1 MAPSLLFV
9 SGEAKTGTS
18 SIVGMLNSHPE
29 IFVLYEANP
38 NQAQGLSNRGSEFVE
53 RYPATRAL
61 FTPAQDWLKPYRA
74 IGTLLAELGH
84 PYRYFGDKVLS
95 YLMTDG
101 QFAQMGAAPVIYLVR
116 DLRTWLCKNA
126 VVDYFVQEAGV
137 AGRAVMYVS
146 NFLRSFLLPKVL
158 RISMEEMIHQNHAV
172 LVRMG
177 EFLQLPLLP
186 HAKRWWKHVGKYEA
200 GDPKGAVNWWKGH
213 DSSML
218 RPRTEDTR
226 AVLRPHPFWER
237 ILPIFDRYYGDLSAT
252 HDPAQVQRDRQ
263 ALQEILPCSVQHT
276 DLYQSVKSVS
286 FGVGLFGTFGH
297 RSSNLA
303 KKPFTIR

>member
-1 MAPSLLFV
+1 MTPSLLFV

-38 NQAQGLSNRGSEFVE
+38 NQAQGLSNRGARVRGALPRHADAFHS
-53 RYPATRAL
+53 RAGL
-61 FTPAQDWLKPYRA
+61 VGALPRA

-101 QFAQMGAAPVIYLVR
+101 QFAQMGAASVIYLVR

-158 RISMEEMIHQNHAV
+158 RISMDEMIHQNHAV

-226 AVLRPHPFWER
+226 AVLRPHPFWEK

-263 ALQEILPCSVQHT
+263 ALQEILP
-276 DLYQSVKSVS
+276 
-286 FGVGLFGTFGH
+286 
-297 RSSNLA
+297 A
-303 KKPFTIR
+303 P